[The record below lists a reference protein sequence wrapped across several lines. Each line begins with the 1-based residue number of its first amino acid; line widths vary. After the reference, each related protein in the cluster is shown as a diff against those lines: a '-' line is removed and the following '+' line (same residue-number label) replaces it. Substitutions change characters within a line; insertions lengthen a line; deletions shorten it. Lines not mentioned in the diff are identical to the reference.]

1 MVRTQIQLTEEQAS
15 RLKSLAAKQGVSM
28 AELVRRGVDLL
39 LNGASPDRSDERR
52 RRATDVRGFRSG
64 IPDLAVNHD
73 RYLAE
78 VYAEAAT
85 QARQGVGSDP
95 THDPL
100 NQLRIPRS
108 RGSNSPKR
116 PPAGAPR
123 DNKTP

>member
-1 MVRTQIQLTEEQAS
+1 MQVRLTEKQAC
-15 RLKSLAAKQGVSM
+15 RLKSLAATQGVSM
-28 AELVRRGVDLL
+28 AELVCRGVDLL
-39 LNGASPDRSDERR
+39 FNGASPDRSDERR
-52 RRATDVRGFRSG
+52 QRAMDVRGFRSG

-78 VYAEAAT
+78 IYAEAAT

-100 NQLRIPRS
+100 DQLRIPRS
-108 RGSNSPKR
+108 RGPNSPKR

-123 DNKTP
+123 DNKIP